1 MFPISDDNPRRHL
14 TPYVSW
20 TIIGVNILVFL
31 YQVSLPPAGEEAIV
45 YSLGMIPARLF
56 GYMELLPELAVT
68 PPWTTVF
75 TSMFMH
81 GGWLHLGSNMLY
93 LWIFGDNIED
103 SMGHVRFLIFYL
115 LCGIAAA
122 LAQGF
127 VDPDSAVPMVGASG
141 AIAGVLGG
149 YILLHP
155 GATVRVLV
163 FLGFFVTMVHVPALL
178 VLGIWFALQL
188 FAGLATPT
196 TEGGGVAFFA
206 HIGGFVAGLVLV
218 SLFKRRQVPI
228 MERAHHRP
236 FEVERRRGP
245 WG

>member
-14 TPYVSW
+14 TPYFGW
-20 TIIGVNILVFL
+20 TIIGINVLVFL
-31 YQVSLPPAGEEAIV
+31 WQISLGGVSGERIV

-56 GYMELLPELAVT
+56 GQAQLVPELAIT
-68 PPWTTVF
+68 PAWTTVF

-103 SMGHVRFLIFYL
+103 SMGHARFLIFYL
-115 LCGIAAA
+115 LCGVAAA
-122 LAQGF
+122 LAQGLIN
-127 VDPDSAVPMVGASG
+127 PASEIPMVGASG

-155 GATVRVLV
+155 GATVRVLI
-163 FLGFFVTMVHVPALL
+163 FLGFFVTVAHVPALI
-178 VLGIWFALQL
+178 VLGIWFVLQL
-188 FAGLATPT
+188 FSGLATPT
-196 TEGGGVAFFA
+196 DGGGVAFWA
-206 HIGGFVAGLVLV
+206 HIGGFVAGMALIPF
-218 SLFKRRQVPI
+218 FKRRDVHVLEKP
-228 MERAHHRP
+228 HHRP
-236 FEVERRRGP
+236 FELERRRGP

>member
-14 TPYVSW
+14 TPYVGW
-20 TIIGVNILVFL
+20 TIIGINVLVFL
-31 YQVSLPPAGEEAIV
+31 WQISLGEVSGERIV

-56 GYMELLPELAVT
+56 GQAQLVPELAIT
-68 PPWTTVF
+68 PAWTTVF

-103 SMGHVRFLIFYL
+103 SMGHARFLIFYL
-115 LCGIAAA
+115 LCGVAAA
-122 LAQGF
+122 LAQGLIN
-127 VDPDSAVPMVGASG
+127 PASEIPMVGASG

-155 GATVRVLV
+155 GATVRVLI
-163 FLGFFVTMVHVPALL
+163 FLGFFVTVAHVPALI
-178 VLGIWFALQL
+178 VLGIWFVLQL
-188 FAGLATPT
+188 FSGLATPT
-196 TEGGGVAFFA
+196 DGGGVAFWA
-206 HIGGFVAGLVLV
+206 HIGGFVAGMALIPF
-218 SLFKRRQVPI
+218 FKRRDVHVLEKP
-228 MERAHHRP
+228 HHRP
-236 FEVERRRGP
+236 FELERRRGP